1 MAGPVETYR
10 GVAYPW
16 LCDAMGHMNTQFYST
31 LYDGAAFHFLAMIAP
46 NSELAPRR
54 LGWADVRQTTEY
66 KQEVRGGSLLVIATR
81 LLKVGTSSVTYLH
94 EMRNAESGVLHST
107 SELVTVLFDL
117 DGTLYRQAPLRAQ
130 VVPRCRLPPRKR

>member
-31 LYDGAAFHFLAMIAP
+31 LYDGAAFHFLALIAP
-46 NSELAPRR
+46 TSELAPRR

-66 KQEVRGGSLLVIATR
+66 KHEVRAGSLLVITTR
-81 LLKVGTSSVTYLH
+81 LVKLGTSSITYLH
-94 EMRNAESGVLHST
+94 EMRNVESGLLHST

-117 DGTLYRQAPLRAQ
+117 DARRAAPLDAAARGRAAA
-130 VVPRCRLPPRKR
+130 LLE

>member
-1 MAGPVETYR
+1 VPKTVETFR

-16 LCDAMGHMNTQFYST
+16 LCDAMGHMNTQFYAT

-46 NSELAPRR
+46 SAELAPRR

-66 KQEVRGGSLLVIATR
+66 EQEVRGGSLLVITTQ
-81 LLKVGTSSVTYLH
+81 LLKLGTSSTTYLH
-94 EMRNAESGVLHST
+94 EMRNAETGELHST

-117 DGTLYRQAPLRAQ
+117 DVRRAAPLDARA
-130 VVPRCRLPPRKR
+130 RARATALLE

>member
-1 MAGPVETYR
+1 VAGSVETYR

-16 LCDAMGHMNTQFYST
+16 LCDSMGHMNTQFYAM
-31 LYDGAAFHFLAMIAP
+31 LFDGAGFHFLAMIAP
-46 NSELAPRR
+46 YSELAPRR

-66 KQEVRGGSLLVIATR
+66 KHEVRGGSLLVITTR

-117 DGTLYRQAPLRAQ
+117 DARKAAPLDAAARA
-130 VVPRCRLPPRKR
+130 RASTLLA

>member
-1 MAGPVETYR
+1 METYR

-16 LCDAMGHMNTQFYST
+16 LCDAMGHMNTQFYAT

-66 KQEVRGGSLLVIATR
+66 KHEVRGGSLLLITTQLVK
-81 LLKVGTSSVTYLH
+81 LGTSSITYLH
-94 EMRNAESGVLHST
+94 EMRNVETGVLQST

-117 DGTLYRQAPLRAQ
+117 DARRAAPLDAAARA
-130 VVPRCRLPPRKR
+130 RGAALLA

>member
-1 MAGPVETYR
+1 MARSVETYR

-46 NSELAPRR
+46 NAELAPRR

-66 KQEVRGGSLLVIATR
+66 KQEVRGGALLVITTQLVR
-81 LLKVGTSSVTYLH
+81 LGSSSLTYLH
-94 EMRNAESGVLHST
+94 EMRNVETGELHSS
-107 SELVTVLFDL
+107 SELVTVLFNL
-117 DGTLYRQAPLRAQ
+117 DMRKASPLDARA
-130 VVPRCRLPPRKR
+130 RARATALLS